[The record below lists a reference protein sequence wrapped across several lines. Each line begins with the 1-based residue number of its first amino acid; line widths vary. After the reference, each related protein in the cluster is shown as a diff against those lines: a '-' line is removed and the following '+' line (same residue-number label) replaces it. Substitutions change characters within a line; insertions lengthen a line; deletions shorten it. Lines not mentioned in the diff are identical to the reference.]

1 MQNKIRNE
9 IATGYYELCSQNKTK
24 IPKLISLVK
33 TNHQI
38 KEMSK
43 MEFNFSLVPYLQKR
57 NFPFVGLTYAPAEGI
72 NVGRDPKAKSTERQ
86 LQLSM

>member
-1 MQNKIRNE
+1 
-9 IATGYYELCSQNKTK
+9 
-24 IPKLISLVK
+24 
-33 TNHQI
+33 
-38 KEMSK
+38 

-86 LQLSM
+86 LQLSMRCFLGAGIRTHIHPR

>member
-1 MQNKIRNE
+1 
-9 IATGYYELCSQNKTK
+9 
-24 IPKLISLVK
+24 
-33 TNHQI
+33 
-38 KEMSK
+38 